1 MTFRRKYDPTKQ
13 YTGSTTHVDAVYTE
27 DSSGNKTCVSTSIV
41 YIDRTAPILT
51 DIKVVEKD
59 SKGYTVE
66 CKASDASGVDRVQFP
81 TWTAKTIRMTLPKTG
96 GPIKQ

>member
-1 MTFRRKYDPTKQ
+1 MQTGFR
-13 YTGSTTHVDAVYTE
+13 AVYPEIQPLQESHFPHSNPEQGNYVTHIYAW

-41 YIDRTAPILT
+41 YIDRTAPTLT

-66 CKASDASGVDRVQFP
+66 CMRHGALRGGVLSQLSFCRS
-81 TWTAKTIRMTLPKTG
+81 
-96 GPIKQ
+96 